1 MTLKQLRASLALHAK
16 RRADALAKAARERKM
31 IAKRKRQIKKYNSG
45 PNAAIRWAL
54 DQKGTVEIPAFSNKG
69 PKVTK
74 WQAAFGDWL
83 VGQAWCGV
91 FVGTALRIG
100 GVSVN
105 GRVAGVALI
114 CEDAEKGVNGWESFT
129 RDPSKAM
136 KGDAVVLF
144 GRGTHVGLVV
154 SNDKV
159 GRVLH
164 TIEGNTSA
172 GDTGSQANGG
182 GVYARIRPYS
192 AVYGIARPRYKS

>member
-1 MTLKQLRASLALHAK
+1 MTLKQLRASLALHTK
-16 RRADALAKAARERKM
+16 RRKDALATAARERK
-31 IAKRKRQIKKYNSG
+31 IIRRRKRQLKRANSG
-45 PNAAIRWAL
+45 PNAAVRWAL
-54 DQKGTVEIPAFSNKG
+54 DQKGTVEIPAFSNRG

-74 WQAAFGDWL
+74 WQESFGSWL

-91 FVGTALRIG
+91 FVGVALRFG
-100 GVSVN
+100 GVTVN
-105 GRVAGVALI
+105 SRVAGVALI

-154 SNDKV
+154 INNVRDQA
-159 GRVLH
+159 LH

-172 GDTGSQANGG
+172 GDSGSQSNGG
-182 GVYARIRPYS
+182 GVFARVRPYS
-192 AVYGIARPRYKS
+192 SVYGIARPRYKS